1 METYQQMKQRHQ
13 EAVNELPFI
22 FAFSNQ
28 QLEEALAKRGM
39 TTEDLKSNKL
49 VSYGA
54 GCYCLKSDEAAID
67 KALTDIGAEQAEA
80 MKDYDFAYGA
90 FMHELGNHEYHINTY
105 QGDWDVFRCFGYVEW
120 GGEEA
125 GANHYMDE
133 LGYTPDQKRA
143 FYNARKDF
151 LRQCDEKG
159 WY

>member
-1 METYQQMKQRHQ
+1 METYQQMQEHHQ
-13 EAVNELPFI
+13 QTINGLPFI
-22 FAFSNQ
+22 FAFSDR

-39 TTEDLKSNKL
+39 TTSDLEREPL
-49 VSYGA
+49 VPLGG
-54 GCYCLKSDEAAID
+54 GCYCLKSELPRINDTMAAM
-67 KALTDIGAEQAEA
+67 QAELDTA
-80 MKDYDFAYGA
+80 MNDYDFAYGA
-90 FMHELGNHEYHINTY
+90 FLYELGNHEYHINTY